1 MIMRIKDIGHGPK
14 KRSIIMKK
22 KLAALLIAVL
32 CLSLFAGC
40 GSKKK
45 DLDYIKDNG
54 EMIMGITIFEP
65 MNYKDASGK
74 LTGFETE
81 FAEAVCEKLGVKA
94 KFQVIEWKQKETELK
109 ARTIDCIWNGLT
121 VTDERKENM
130 AFSTSYVSNYQVAVI
145 RKADAEKYTD
155 IASMTGANMI
165 AENGSAGQSTIEA
178 DEVLSKNKFI
188 AASAQKDALLE
199 VKAGTSDIAVL
210 DYIMA
215 RTLVND
221 ATDYSDLMIVESA
234 DLNSEPEE
242 YAIGFRLEDKELL
255 AAVNKAIDELTEEGF
270 MAALAEKYAISDA
283 LILK

>member
-1 MIMRIKDIGHGPK
+1 MTRKDIGHGPK

-32 CLSLFAGC
+32 CMSLFAGC

-221 ATDYSDLMIVESA
+221 ATDYSDLMIVESV

>member
-1 MIMRIKDIGHGPK
+1 
-14 KRSIIMKK
+14 MKK
-22 KLAALLIAVL
+22 KLAVLLTAAL
-32 CLSLFAGC
+32 CLSVFAGC
-40 GSKKK
+40 GKAKT
-45 DLDYIKDNG
+45 DLEYIKDNG
-54 EMIMGITIFEP
+54 EMVMGITLFEP
-65 MNYKDASGK
+65 MNYNDENGD

-81 FAEAVCEKLGVKA
+81 FAKAVCEKLGVEA

-109 ARTIDCIWNGLT
+109 AKSIDCIWNGLT
-121 VTDERKENM
+121 VTEERKENM

-145 RKADAEKYTD
+145 RKADAAKYVD
-155 IASMTGANMI
+155 IASMAGANMI

-178 DEVLSKNKFI
+178 DAVLSQNKFI

-221 ATDYSDLMIVESA
+221 TTDYSDLMIVESV

-242 YAIGFRLEDKELL
+242 YAIGLRLEDTELL
-255 AAVNKAIDELTEEGF
+255 AAVNQAIADLTEEGF
-270 MAALAEKYAISDA
+270 MAELAAKYAISDA

>member
-1 MIMRIKDIGHGPK
+1 MVEIGPVPK

-22 KLAALLIAVL
+22 KSVALLIAVL
-32 CLSLFAGC
+32 CMSLFAGC

-45 DLDYIKDNG
+45 DLEYIKENG

-155 IASMTGANMI
+155 IASMAGANMI

-221 ATDYSDLMIVESA
+221 ATDYSDLMIVESV

-270 MAALAEKYAISDA
+270 MAELAEKYGISDA

>member
-1 MIMRIKDIGHGPK
+1 
-14 KRSIIMKK
+14 MKK
-22 KLAALLIAVL
+22 KLAALLVAVM
-32 CLSLFAGC
+32 CMSLFAGC

-45 DLDYIKDNG
+45 DLEYIKDNG

-121 VTDERKENM
+121 VTEERKENM

-155 IASMTGANMI
+155 IASMAGANMI

-178 DEVLSKNKFI
+178 NEILSKNKFV

-221 ATDYSDLMIVESA
+221 ATDYNDLMIVESA

-255 AAVNKAIDELTEEGF
+255 AAVNKAIDELTAEGF
-270 MAALAEKYAISDA
+270 MAELAEKYSISDA